1 MKRVS
6 TARGSKRVIFLS
18 GTLLT
23 GRGTDSVQPNQSLL
37 ETMPTSTDTAPIRP
51 GEDLNWTALEAYLR
65 EHLVPQLAS
74 RLDRE
79 PFDSNAKFEVEQF
92 PGGHSNLTYC
102 VKFGGLE
109 FVLRRPPFGPVAPT
123 AHDMPREYRLLA
135 AIHPH
140 FRLAPKPYLLCEDT
154 EIIGAPFYLM
164 ERRRGIVVRQTVPLE
179 IGDDLALRHKV
190 SESLVDTMADLHAVD
205 IHSTGLA
212 GIGKPIGFVKRQ
224 VEGWAGRWERSK
236 TTELPEMTE
245 AARWLIERLPPE
257 PARHTLVHNDYKL
270 DNLMLDAADP
280 TRIAAILDWEMCTV
294 GDPLIDVG
302 LLLCYWPQA
311 GDPDLL
317 TDSLRSVTTLPGWM
331 TRAEIVDRYAARS
344 GRDLS
349 NIGYYHIFALFKLAV
364 VIQQIFYRYHVGQ
377 TKDERFANFDK
388 RVEVLARMAH
398 SMIQS
403 QG

>member
-1 MKRVS
+1 
-6 TARGSKRVIFLS
+6 
-18 GTLLT
+18 
-23 GRGTDSVQPNQSLL
+23 
-37 ETMPTSTDTAPIRP
+37 MPTSTDTAPIRP
-51 GEDLNWTALEAYLR
+51 GEDLNWAALEAYLH
-65 EHLVPQLAS
+65 EYLPPQLDGEA
-74 RLDRE
+74 
-79 PFDSNAKFEVEQF
+79 FDPNSKFEVEQF

-109 FVLRRPPFGPVAPT
+109 FVMRRPPFGPVAPT
-123 AHDMPREYRLLA
+123 AHDMPREYRLLS

-140 FRLAPKPYLLCEDT
+140 FKLAPKPYLLCEDT
-154 EIIGAPFYLM
+154 AVIGAPFYLM
-164 ERRRGIVVRQTVPLE
+164 ERRKGIVVRQTVPPE

-190 SESLVDTMADLHAVD
+190 SESLVDTLADLHAVD
-205 IHSTGLA
+205 IQATELA
-212 GIGKPIGFVKRQ
+212 KIGKPAGFVKRQ

-245 AARWLIERLPPE
+245 TARWLIERLPTDPE
-257 PARHTLVHNDYKL
+257 VPTLVHNDYKL

-280 TRIAAILDWEMCTV
+280 TRLVAILDWEMCTV

-331 TRAEIVDRYAARS
+331 TRAEIVDRYASLS

-377 TKDERFANFDK
+377 TKDERFAHFDK

-403 QG
+403 QC